1 MTIPIR
7 FVRLQL
13 FCLLCLAVLAPRP
26 ARAGVTGSI
35 DGQVVGPQGAPLA
48 AVWVQAMG
56 QDGRAQGAST
66 TATGRFSLQTLPF
79 GDYSITI
86 VSDGLAPYRAG
97 VSVGSGTVA
106 RVDAQLEPLSATAE
120 DEGELDVTV
129 RADRIRINRSAA
141 VSSQEEDQ
149 QQISRL
155 PGGTTQSLPKVLYSS
170 NPGFVQGSFG
180 QVFAR
185 GNHANLQYDIDGVQ
199 LPDSVSGSF
208 GDAFSVLNIDRM
220 EVITGG
226 LPAEYGNR
234 LSGVVNILTK
244 SGGLEPGGT
253 LDLNYGSFNTF
264 SPQVTYGG
272 STDNGHLRYFLS
284 GSYSSTD
291 RGLDTPEPASEGN
304 QGQGGTDAVHD
315 RSGSNNQFGKLDW
328 DVDAQ
333 DTLLLTVFNA
343 QKAFQ
348 IPNDPGRFHPTDPF
362 FSPGYTDAYGNGGA
376 AWSPAGTNDYQVEGN
391 DYAELMWKH
400 HFADDSLLQLAP
412 YLKSSTVV
420 FHGDPS
426 NDLAS
431 AYLVPAPDPAN
442 PVNASSFFEDRTTTN
457 LGLQG
462 DYSVELN
469 EANAVKAGFQLQAAE
484 AHGPITVLSLS
495 TGQAVTATST
505 DNSADHD
512 YQESVYIQ
520 DDITILPD
528 LVLNAGLRYDAIQF
542 LFPDARSLDGMFQ
555 PRLGLN
561 YTPLPATKF
570 HLYYGKLFQPA
581 PAEDLRDT
589 FASLG
594 QGTLAPYDIKAEKDD
609 YFEAGVAQQYGDQLA
624 SVNVY
629 YKDAVN
635 LLDDTQLLNTAITE
649 PYNYAQ
655 GFVYGLE
662 ASISGHCMGH
672 FTDFLSYS
680 YEIAQGSGASGGLF
694 AQPAGTVV
702 PTDWNYLDH
711 CQINTA
717 NAGLTW
723 SVGGFGLGVTELYGS
738 GLRTGNNNMA
748 SLPPHFSTDGTA
760 SYAVTGSRWFEDVKF
775 ALDVTNIF
783 DNQYPIFVDNGFNG
797 SHYAG
802 PAAFTFHLIKTL

>member
-1 MTIPIR
+1 MTISG
-7 FVRLQL
+7 RLARIQR
-13 FCLLCLAVLAPRP
+13 FCLFSLLALVPGLAF
-26 ARAGVTGSI
+26 AGVIGGINGRVS
-35 DGQVVGPQGAPLA
+35 GPQGAPLA
-48 AVWVQAMG
+48 GAWVQAVG
-56 QDGRAQGAST
+56 QDGLDHGMST
-66 TATGRFSLQTLPF
+66 TAAGGFSLGELPF
-79 GDYSITI
+79 GDYTVTITA
-86 VSDGLAPYRAG
+86 DGLAPSSQA
-97 VSVGSGTVA
+97 VSVGSDTMA
-106 RVDAQLEPLSATAE
+106 TVDAQLRPLSPTTG
-120 DEGELDVTV
+120 DVGELDVTV

-149 QQISRL
+149 QQISQL
-155 PGGTTQSLPKVLYSS
+155 PGGATQSLPKVLYST
-170 NPGFVQGSFG
+170 NPGFVEGSFG

-185 GNHANLQYDIDGVQ
+185 GNHANLQYDIDGIQ
-199 LPDSVSGSF
+199 LPDSVSGTF
-208 GDAFSVLNIDRM
+208 GDAFSVLDIDRM

-234 LSGVVNILTK
+234 LSGVVNILTR

-264 SPQVTYGG
+264 SPQLTYGG
-272 STDNGHLRYFLS
+272 SMDGGRLRYFLS
-284 GSYSSTD
+284 GTYSSTD
-291 RGLDTPEPASEGN
+291 RGLDTPEPASESD

-315 RSGSNNQFGKLDW
+315 QSSSNNQFGKLDW

-333 DTLLLTVFNA
+333 DTLMLTFFNA

-348 IPNDPGRFHPTDPF
+348 IPNDPARFLPTDPF
-362 FSPGYTDAYGNGGA
+362 FTPGYTDAYGNGNAG
-376 AWSPAGTNDYQVEGN
+376 WTPAGTNDYQVEGN

-400 HFADDSLLQLAP
+400 HFADDSVLQIAP
-412 YLKSSTVV
+412 YWKSSTVV
-420 FHGDPS
+420 FHGDPA

-431 AYLVPAPDPAN
+431 AYLVPVTPAGQ
-442 PVNASSFFEDRTTTN
+442 VNASSFFEDRTTTN

-462 DYSVELN
+462 DYSLRLN
-469 EANAVKAGFQLQAAE
+469 DANAVKAGFQLQAAE

-495 TGQAVTATST
+495 TGQSVTATST
-505 DNSADHD
+505 DDSADHD
-512 YQESVYIQ
+512 YQESAYIQ
-520 DDITILPD
+520 DDITLLPD

-542 LFPDARSLDGMFQ
+542 LFPDASSLDGMFQ

-561 YTPLPATKF
+561 YTPLPTTKF
-570 HLYYGKLFQPA
+570 HLYYGRLFQPA

-589 FASLG
+589 FANLG

-609 YFEAGVAQQYGDQLA
+609 YYEAGVAQQCWDQLA

-629 YKDAVN
+629 YKSAVN
-635 LLDDTQLLNTAITE
+635 LLDDTQLLNTAISE

-662 ASISGHCMGH
+662 ASVNGRFLGH
-672 FTDFLSYS
+672 FADFLTYS

-694 AQPAGTVV
+694 ALPPGTVV

-723 SVGGFGLGVTELYGS
+723 SLGGFSIGATALYGS
-738 GLRTGNNNMA
+738 GLRTGPENRN
-748 SLPPHFSTDGTA
+748 SLPPHLSMDGTV
-760 SYAVTGSRWFEDVKF
+760 SYALTGSHWVEDTKL
-775 ALDVTNIF
+775 ALDVTNLF
-783 DNQYPIFVDNGFNG
+783 DDQYPIFVDNGFNG
-797 SHYAG
+797 SHYAAPTG
-802 PAAFTFHLIKTL
+802 FTFHLIKTL

>member
-1 MTIPIR
+1 MTA
-7 FVRLQL
+7 FHRLARIGWFCL
-13 FCLLCLAVLAPRP
+13 FCLLSLEPGF
-26 ARAGVTGSI
+26 ARAGVSGGI
-35 DGQVVGPQGAPLA
+35 DGRVRGPQGTPLA
-48 AVWVQAMG
+48 GVWVQATG
-56 QDGRAQGAST
+56 QDGRSSGIST
-66 TATGRFSLQTLPF
+66 TADGSFSLTELPF
-79 GDYSITI
+79 GDYS
-86 VSDGLAPYRAG
+86 VSIAPEGLAPYRAG

-106 RVDAQLEPLSATAE
+106 GLDAQLQPLTAAAE
-120 DEGELDVTV
+120 DVGELDVTV

-149 QQISRL
+149 RQIAQL
-155 PGGTTQSLPKVLYSS
+155 PGGATQPLPKLLYST
-170 NPGFVQGSFG
+170 NPGFVEGSFG

-185 GNHANLQYDIDGVQ
+185 GNHANLQYDIDGIQ
-199 LPDSVSGSF
+199 LPDSVSGTF
-208 GDAFSVLNIDRM
+208 GDAFSVLDIDRM

-264 SPQVTYGG
+264 SPELTYGG
-272 STDNGHLRYFLS
+272 STDGGHLRYFLS
-284 GSYSSTD
+284 GSYSSTE
-291 RGLDTPEPASEGN
+291 RGLDTPEPVSEGN
-304 QGQGGTDAVHD
+304 QGQGGTDVVHD
-315 RSGSNNQFGKLDW
+315 QSSSNNQFGKLDW

-333 DTLLLTVFNA
+333 NTLLLTAFNA
-343 QKAFQ
+343 QKGFQ
-348 IPNDPGRFHPTDPF
+348 IPNYPAGFRPTDPF
-362 FSPGYTDAYGNGGA
+362 FTPGYTDAYGNGNAG
-376 AWSPAGTNDYQVEGN
+376 WSPAATDDYQVEGN

-412 YLKSSTVV
+412 YWKSSTVV

-431 AYLVPAPDPAN
+431 ATLVPVTPAGQ
-442 PVNASSFFEDRTTTN
+442 VNASSFFEDRTTTN
-457 LGLQG
+457 LGLQA
-462 DYSVELN
+462 DYSLKLN
-469 EANAVKAGFQLQAAE
+469 DANAVKAGFQLQAAE

-495 TGQAVTATST
+495 TGQSVTATST
-505 DNSADHD
+505 DSSADHD
-512 YQESVYIQ
+512 YQESAYVQ

-542 LFPDARSLDGMFQ
+542 LFPDASSLDGMFQ

-561 YTPLPATKF
+561 YTPLPTTKF
-570 HLYYGKLFQPA
+570 HLYYGRLFQPA

-589 FASLG
+589 FANLG

-609 YFEAGVAQQYGDQLA
+609 YYEAGVAQQCWDQLA
-624 SVNVY
+624 GVNVY

-635 LLDDTQLLNTAITE
+635 LLDDTQLLNTAISE
-649 PYNYAQ
+649 PYNFAQ

-662 ASISGHCMGH
+662 ASVNGRFLDH
-672 FTDFLSYS
+672 FTDFLTYS

-694 AQPAGTVV
+694 ALPPGTVV

-723 SVGGFGLGVTELYGS
+723 SLGGFSIGATGLYGS
-738 GLRTGNNNMA
+738 GLRTGPNNTN
-748 SLPPHFSTDGTA
+748 SLPPHLSMDGTV
-760 SYAVTGSRWFEDVKF
+760 SYAFSGSRWIEDTKL

-783 DNQYPIFVDNGFNG
+783 DNVYPIFVDNGFNG
-797 SHYAG
+797 SHYTA
-802 PAAFTFHLIKTL
+802 PTAFTFHLIKTL